1 MYKLLAVLLLLLGSG
16 VAVATDSPLSYDQV
30 KPLADH
36 DEAAL
41 IAPASKALVA
51 SQGRLVDAVAAIC
64 KPDAP
69 GADLSPFVIVTELD
83 ATGTVEKTWRKGSS
97 DMAVCFEKAMM
108 GKTLVSPPKG
118 PFYTSFEMTFKP

>member
-1 MYKLLAVLLLLLGSG
+1 MYKLLAALLLLASG
-16 VAVATDSPLSYDQV
+16 AAIAADVTLSYDQA
-30 KPLADH
+30 KSLADR

-41 IAPASKALVA
+41 IATASNALVA
-51 SQGRLVDAVAAIC
+51 SQRKLVDVAAAVC

-97 DMAVCFEKAMM
+97 ELAVCFEKTMT